1 MLTGTLKI
9 TKQLLASKV
18 LSKLYI
24 ESIVSNRIL
33 ETQVS
38 SKDKD
43 DTQCKLVLDG
53 KRAMILYEGELY
65 DTGYTSKEVYRYFSI
80 R

>member
-1 MLTGTLKI
+1 MANGTLKV
-9 TKQLLASKV
+9 TKQLLTSKV

-33 ETQVS
+33 KTEVS
-38 SKDKD
+38 SEGVD
-43 DTQCKLVLDG
+43 DTKCELVLDG
-53 KRAMILYEGELY
+53 KRAMILYEGKLY
-65 DTGYTSKEVYRYFSI
+65 DTGYTSREVYRYFSI